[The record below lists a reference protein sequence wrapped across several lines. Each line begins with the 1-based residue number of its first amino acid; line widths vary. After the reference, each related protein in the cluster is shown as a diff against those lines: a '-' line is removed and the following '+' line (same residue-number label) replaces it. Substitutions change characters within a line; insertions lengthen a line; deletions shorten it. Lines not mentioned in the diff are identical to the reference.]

1 MDATQGILQ
10 GKVIVIT
17 GAASGIGRASALI
30 FARHGAAVLACDR
43 DASVSA
49 VADEVTAAGGQAL
62 SMAMDAG
69 AEGDVIAAIDRAEAA
84 FGGLDGFFAN
94 AGVTGGPG
102 GFFETGPE
110 HWAEV
115 LRINV
120 IGPALAVKHAVPALL
135 KRGGGSLVVTASVAG
150 LRAGA
155 GPAAYSASKAAA
167 INLVQSAAQSVA
179 GTGIRVNGI
188 CPGLTETGMTSRLYA
203 MARAAGQEGGM
214 GLRNPLRRGSVP
226 DEIASAALFL
236 FSDMSSYVN
245 GEALVVDGGLASSHP
260 YSETSD
266 MQRQAQIDALRAQ
279 ISAQSSTQN
288 AAG

>member
-17 GAASGIGRASALI
+17 GAASGIGRASALM
-30 FARHGAAVLACDR
+30 FAREGAAIVACDR
-43 DASVSA
+43 DASVSE
-49 VADEVTAAGGQAL
+49 VAAEITASGGRAL

-69 AEGDVIAAIDRAEAA
+69 AEADVIAAIELAESE
-84 FGGLDGFFAN
+84 FGGLDGYFAN
-94 AGVTGGPG
+94 AGISGGPG
-102 GFFETGPE
+102 AGYFDAPTEL
-110 HWAEV
+110 WAEV

-120 IGPALAVKHAVPALL
+120 IGPALAVKHAVPAFL
-135 KRGGGSLVVTASVAG
+135 KRGNGGSIVVTASVAG
-150 LRAGA
+150 LRSGA

-167 INLVQSAAQSVA
+167 INLVQTAAQAVA

-203 MARAAGQEGGM
+203 MARAAGQEAKM
-214 GLRNPLRRGSVP
+214 GIRNPLRRGCGP
-226 DEIASAALFL
+226 EEIASAALFL

-260 YSETSD
+260 YSDVSD
-266 MQRQAQIDALRAQ
+266 MQRQAQIDELRARVTGQ
-279 ISAQSSTQN
+279 R
-288 AAG
+288 AAE